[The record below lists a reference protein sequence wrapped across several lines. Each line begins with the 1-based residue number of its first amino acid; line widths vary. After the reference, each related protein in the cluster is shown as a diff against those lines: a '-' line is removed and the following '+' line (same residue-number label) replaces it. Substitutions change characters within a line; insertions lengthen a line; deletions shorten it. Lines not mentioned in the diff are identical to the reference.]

1 MTSTPPPSSLILSV
15 LIPVRNEG
23 LNVKIMLKIL
33 HAVIEV
39 PHEVLIV
46 YDHPDDTTI
55 EVVNNLKDKYPNTRL
70 IHNQSGIGIVNALR
84 AGVKASQ
91 AKYILIFAAD
101 EVGPVLAID
110 DMLYLMDKGCD
121 LVSCTRYA
129 HGGRRLGG
137 TKIGHILSWMANKL
151 FLYLFNSSL
160 SDCTTGIK
168 MFRKTLFD
176 EIQLDSSPVGWAVA
190 FELSI
195 KAQLQGCKLGEV
207 PIISIDRL
215 FGGESTFKLGPW
227 FAQYLR
233 GFIWGLKNLKKGT
246 KNKSEPAMVRLPY
259 YQTAPIIDEQS
270 AEKN

>member
-1 MTSTPPPSSLILSV
+1 MTFEQTSTPSKLSV

-23 LNVKIMLKIL
+23 INIKIMLKIL
-33 HAVIEV
+33 HAIIDG

-46 YDHPDDTTI
+46 YDQPNDDSI
-55 EVVNNLKDKYPNTRL
+55 DVVNNLKGRYPNTEL
-70 IHNQSGIGIVNALR
+70 VHNQSGVGIVNALK
-84 AGVKASQ
+84 AGVEASQ
-91 AKYILIFAAD
+91 GEYILLFAAD

-110 DMLYLMDKGCD
+110 DMLHLMDQGCD

-137 TKIGHILSWMANKL
+137 SKIGYLLSWLANKL
-151 FLYLFNSSL
+151 FFFFFKSAL

-168 MFRKTLFD
+168 MFRKSTFNKINL
-176 EIQLDSSPVGWAVA
+176 ESRPVGWAVA

-195 KAQLQGCKLGEV
+195 KAQLQGFKVGEV

-227 FAQYLR
+227 FAEYLR
-233 GFIWGLKNLKKGT
+233 WFIWGIKTAKLMRAKRF
-246 KNKSEPAMVRLPY
+246 EPAIIRLPNY
-259 YQTAPIIDEQS
+259 Y
-270 AEKN
+270 K